1 MKNHNDIKF
10 TPPELT
16 ALQNKDFFY
25 LKRSA
30 TDKIIAL
37 FGQIAET
44 MKGLP
49 EHQAFLF
56 PEGTDATSGKISRGE
71 NYRQLPYIVLDLPR
85 LYSPLSIFA
94 FRVMYLWG
102 HEFSFS
108 LLLSGEALQTY
119 LPQISAKFDDLQE
132 QHLFV
137 CMGDTLWQHEFT
149 HENYVAMFQISKS
162 AFLEQI
168 GTHGFCKLSV
178 PLSVESW
185 EIADLQAIQTYQL
198 FLELMSK

>member
-1 MKNHNDIKF
+1 
-10 TPPELT
+10 
-16 ALQNKDFFY
+16 
-25 LKRSA
+25 
-30 TDKIIAL
+30 
-37 FGQIAET
+37 
-44 MKGLP
+44 
-49 EHQAFLF
+49 
-56 PEGTDATSGKISRGE
+56 
-71 NYRQLPYIVLDLPR
+71 
-85 LYSPLSIFA
+85 
-94 FRVMYLWG
+94 MYLWG

>member
-1 MKNHNDIKF
+1 MKKHPHIAF
-10 TPPELT
+10 TPKELT

-37 FGQIAET
+37 FGQIAESI
-44 MKGLP
+44 KALP
-49 EHQAFLF
+49 EHRDFLF
-56 PEGTDATSGKISRGE
+56 PEGTDASTGKISRGE

-85 LYSPLSIFA
+85 LFSPTSIFA

-119 LPQISAKFDDLQE
+119 LPQISAKFEYLQDH
-132 QHLFV
+132 HLFV
-137 CMGDTLWQHEFT
+137 CMADTLWQHEFT
-149 HENYVAMFQISKS
+149 HENYVSLFQTNKS

-178 PLSVESW
+178 PLQVEDW
-185 EIADLQAIQTYQL
+185 EIADVQALSTYQL
-198 FLELMSK
+198 FLEMMSK